1 MTEQNVTFDISDYLT
16 DPKAELE
23 GVWRSL
29 GRDKAGNVREVRLAR
44 INNDEYNSMLR
55 AEQRKHQ
62 AVLEQQDD
70 DSFKLAEQINKKV
83 LAHTIIRGLRVNGNE
98 VSYTPQMGIDL
109 LKSRDFHAKINA
121 LAGQM
126 DAYKANSEAETV
138 KS

>member
-1 MTEQNVTFDISDYLT
+1 
-16 DPKAELE
+16 
-23 GVWRSL
+23 
-29 GRDKAGNVREVRLAR
+29 
-44 INNDEYNSMLR
+44 MLR

-98 VSYTPQMGIDL
+98 VPYTPQMGIDL

-126 DAYKANSEAETV
+126 DAYKENSEAETV